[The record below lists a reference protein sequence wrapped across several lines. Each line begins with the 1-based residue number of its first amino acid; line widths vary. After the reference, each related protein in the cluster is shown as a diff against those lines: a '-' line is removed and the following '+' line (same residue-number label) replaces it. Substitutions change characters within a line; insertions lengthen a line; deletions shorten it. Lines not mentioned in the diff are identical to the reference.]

1 MKRRLALTSAFA
13 GAAALLIT
21 LSGCGTQKIADY
33 ANEKPALD
41 LRSYFNGTLDAYGVF
56 TDRSGKVVKRFTV
69 VMNCTWQGDNGV
81 LDEDFSYSDGTQQKR
96 VWRLTRLA
104 DGRYTGRA
112 DDVVGE
118 ALGESRGNAFHWT
131 YTLSLPVDGK
141 PSDAGPPQG
150 ASAPSGLRAAAS
162 ILPAQDW
169 TARRDVASGISLSSK
184 GREATSVGATII
196 QVQFDDWMYLVNDK
210 VMLNKAA
217 MSKFGIHLGEVTL
230 SFTKR

>member
-1 MKRRLALTSAFA
+1 MNPPISHTPMQRRLALISAVT
-13 GAAALLIT
+13 GAAAMLAT

-33 ANEKPALD
+33 ASEKPALD

-56 TDRSGKVVKRFTV
+56 TDRSGKVVKRFAV

-81 LDEDFSYSDGTQQKR
+81 LDEDFSYSDGTKQKR

-112 DDVVGE
+112 DDVVGV
-118 ALGESRGNAFHWT
+118 ALGESRGNAFHWA
-131 YTLSLPVDGK
+131 YTLSLPVDG
-141 PSDAGPPQG
+141 
-150 ASAPSGLRAAAS
+150 
-162 ILPAQDW
+162 
-169 TARRDVASGISLSSK
+169 
-184 GREATSVGATII
+184 SVYS
-196 QVQFDDWMYLVNDK
+196 VQFDDWMYLVNDK

-217 MSKFGIHLGEVTL
+217 MSKFGFGLGEVTL